1 MNALTNYFV
10 YDFDREELE
19 EKARKWGGL
28 IAGGLFGCGTCHW
41 FRFSRSNYRITF
53 KIYTIGWWSWADAIV
68 KQSFVEQA
76 SKTPAKYAWPGIVAT
91 LSLILINMLPRDE
104 LQDISD
110 SGDDETN
117 MRARLWLLCS
127 FLLAFGSIAGSI
139 AVLISCTE
147 AEHYV
152 AIGVGSV
159 MQCGFILA
167 SALILWAYRTR
178 SL

>member
-1 MNALTNYFV
+1 V
-10 YDFDREELE
+10 
-19 EKARKWGGL
+19 
-28 IAGGLFGCGTCHW
+28 
-41 FRFSRSNYRITF
+41 
-53 KIYTIGWWSWADAIV
+53 V
-68 KQSFVEQA
+68 KQSFVEGA

-178 SL
+178 TL